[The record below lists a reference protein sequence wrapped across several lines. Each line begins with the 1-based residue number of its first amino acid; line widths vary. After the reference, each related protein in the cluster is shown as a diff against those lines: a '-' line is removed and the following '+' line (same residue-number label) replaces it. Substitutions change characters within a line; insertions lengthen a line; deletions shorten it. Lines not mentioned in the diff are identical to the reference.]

1 MQNRKNQRGVRIFT
15 TIFLLVMAA
24 VWVFPL
30 LWVLSSSLKPESEV
44 IANPLTW
51 IPQTFTLQNYTEV
64 LTNTDNS
71 PILRW
76 FSNSLFIATIHTA
89 LMLLFNAMSAYAFA
103 RMRFPGREMLFWLLM
118 LTMMFPPVL
127 NYIPVYAM
135 VDQLGWIDTPWAMI
149 FPGLGGVFGI
159 FLLRQFFIGI
169 PVELEEAARMDGAN
183 SWQIFSRIFLPLS
196 KPALVTLAI
205 FTFMGNWNDFLW
217 PLIVTNSLEM
227 RTLPVGLSL
236 LQGYY
241 NIQFGKLTASTVI
254 SAIPILVV
262 FLFAQRFF
270 IKGITLSGIKG

>member
-1 MQNRKNQRGVRIFT
+1 MVNGRSQRGARIFT
-15 TIFLLVMAA
+15 MVFLVVMAA
-24 VWVFPL
+24 IWVFPL
-30 LWVLSSSLKPESEV
+30 IWVLSSSLKPESDV

-51 IPQTFTLQNYTEV
+51 IPQTFTLDNYTSV
-64 LTNTDNS
+64 LTNTENS

-76 FSNSLFIATIHTA
+76 FGNSLFIATIHTA

-103 RMRFPGREMLFWLLM
+103 RMKFPGREPLFWLLM
-118 LTMMFPPVL
+118 LTMMFPAVL
-127 NYIPVYAM
+127 NYIPLYAI
-135 VDQLGWIDTPWAMI
+135 VDSLGWVDTPWAMI
-149 FPGLGGVFGI
+149 FPGLGSVFGI

-169 PVELEEAARMDGAN
+169 PAELEEAARIDGAN
-183 SWQIFSRIFLPLS
+183 SWQIFTRIILPLS

-205 FTFMGNWNDFLW
+205 FTFMANWNDFLW
-217 PLIVTNSLEM
+217 PLIVTNDLET

-254 SAIPILVV
+254 SAIPVLIV